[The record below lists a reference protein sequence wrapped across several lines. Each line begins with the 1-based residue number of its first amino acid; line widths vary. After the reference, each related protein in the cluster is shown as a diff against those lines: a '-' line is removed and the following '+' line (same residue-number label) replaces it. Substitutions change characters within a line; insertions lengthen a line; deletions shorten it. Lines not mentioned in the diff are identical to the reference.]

1 MIIIGLVGWKDS
13 GKTFLAQKIITKLA
27 LLNYRVASIKH
38 AHHEFDIDKPNTDSF
53 LHRKAGSQQVIISSS
68 KKWAKITELKDQK
81 EKTLDELIDQ
91 LENIDIVIVEGFK
104 KENHNKLEIIN
115 KFDHELGFIFKKIK
129 NVVGI
134 VSDIQ
139 INSFKKKQFKKN
151 QIDEIVKFIINLKNE

>member
-13 GKTFLAQKIITKLA
+13 GKTFLAQKIITKLV

-115 KFDHELGFIFKKIK
+115 KSDHELGFIFKKIK

-134 VSDIQ
+134 ISDIQ

>member
-27 LLNYRVASIKH
+27 SLNYRVASIKH

-81 EKTLDELIDQ
+81 EKTLDELI
-91 LENIDIVIVEGFK
+91 NTA
-104 KENHNKLEIIN
+104 
-115 KFDHELGFIFKKIK
+115 
-129 NVVGI
+129 
-134 VSDIQ
+134 
-139 INSFKKKQFKKN
+139 SFHSY
-151 QIDEIVKFIINLKNE
+151 I